1 VGFAF
6 FFTIA
11 CGSVESAAAS
21 IRLADEDDEVD
32 GDAFVPVSI
41 RLADDEV
48 DGDALVPAI
57 LVEDDDR
64 DNCDGVLLKTTSDF
78 PD

>member
-1 VGFAF
+1 M
-6 FFTIA
+6 IA
-11 CGSVESAAAS
+11 CGSVERAAAI

-32 GDAFVPVSI
+32 GDALVPVSI

-64 DNCDGVLLKTTSDF
+64 DN
-78 PD
+78 